1 MRRFTLTQK
10 LVLFVLALA
19 LIEGGLMG
27 GLLHAAG
34 AQRPGFVL
42 AAAGVGA
49 FLTALVGLFVV
60 RQVTRPLAKLSRA
73 ARQIGAGNL
82 RAPIE
87 FRSGD
92 ELGQLAAALREMQG
106 HLVET
111 YEELERRVEARTVEL
126 RETTEFLQAVL
137 ESSTEYAIIATDENW
152 QVQVFNE
159 GARRIFGYE
168 PDEMVGRSIEALVPP
183 EEREAATGDPMQRAL
198 ARRGRAEGEGVRRRS
213 GGERFPARYVTTVRR
228 GPDGRTIGYTVICRD
243 VTQQRALEERLSQYT
258 DNLEHLVAEKTAE
271 LQQVNAEL
279 RRANHLKTQ
288 FMTNMSHEL
297 RTPLNAIIGFAE
309 AIRDGVAG
317 PPSDEQREFAEDIN
331 QAGRQL
337 LDLINNILD
346 MAKLEAGASDLDLQ
360 PCDLAAVADEV
371 FRVTRGLA
379 RQRGVELASD
389 IQPRPLQLTADP
401 VKLKQILY
409 NLLAN
414 AVKFSKAGDA
424 VRLDARLEPET
435 VIVRVTDTG
444 VGIAPEDQV
453 WIFEEF
459 RQAGSDLADR
469 PEGTGLGLALVKRLV
484 ELHGGDIVVQSEIG
498 KGTTFTVTL
507 LRDLVTDA
515 EFP

>member
-10 LVLFVLALA
+10 LVIFVLALA

-42 AAAGVGA
+42 LAAGVGA

-73 ARQIGAGNL
+73 ARQIGDGDL
-82 RAPIE
+82 RAPIT
-87 FRSGD
+87 FRSAD
-92 ELGQLAAALREMQG
+92 ELGDLADALREMQT
-106 HLVET
+106 HLVEM
-111 YEELERRVEARTVEL
+111 YEGLERRVEARTVEL
-126 RETTEFLQAVL
+126 RETTEFLEAVL
-137 ESSTEYAIIATDENW
+137 ESSTEYAIVATDESW
-152 QVQVFNE
+152 HVQVFNE

-168 PDEMVGRSIEALVPP
+168 PDEMIGRSLETLVPAD
-183 EEREAATGDPMQRAL
+183 EREAAMGTELRRLL
-198 ARRGRAEGEGVRRRS
+198 AQRGRAEGEGVRIRK
-213 GGERFPARYVTTVRR
+213 GGERFPVRCVTTVRH
-228 GPDGRTIGYTVICRD
+228 GPEGRTIGYTVICRD
-243 VTQQRALEERLSQYT
+243 ITQQRALEERLSQYT

-279 RRANHLKTQ
+279 RRANRLKGQ
-288 FMTNMSHEL
+288 FLATMSHEL

-309 AIRDGVAG
+309 AIRDGIVG
-317 PPSDEQREFAEDIN
+317 EVSTEQREFAEDIN
-331 QAGRQL
+331 QAGHQL

-346 MAKLEAGASDLDLQ
+346 MAKLEAGAMNLDLQ
-360 PCDLAAVADEV
+360 PCDLAGMVDEV

-379 RQRGVELASD
+379 RQRQVELATD
-389 IQPRPLQLTADP
+389 IRPRPLQLTADP
-401 VKLKQILY
+401 VKLKQVLY

-414 AVKFSKAGDA
+414 AVKFSKPGDTVHLEA
-424 VRLDARLEPET
+424 QLEPET
-435 VIVRVTDTG
+435 IIVRVIDTG

-459 RQAGSDLADR
+459 RQADVALSDR
-469 PEGTGLGLALVKRLV
+469 PEGTGLGLALTKRLV
-484 ELHGGDIVVQSEIG
+484 ELHGGDIVVESEMG

-507 LRDLVTDA
+507 LRDLVP
-515 EFP
+515 E